1 MTAVAPTPDR
11 VDDLRAELEPV
22 RRALREDA
30 QAHAD
35 RIIEEASQHAA
46 LTTDEAERG
55 AVEQIRRAERRGA
68 AAAQARADQRLAQAR
83 GEAHGEILQ
92 AKEEIRR
99 RLHRTVQAAAFDLRS
114 DLRYPELLNELER
127 LARNQL
133 GPNVQIERDDP
144 SGGIMAIA
152 GSRQVDY
159 TLPPL
164 AERALDALSD
174 KVKLLWA

>member
-1 MTAVAPTPDR
+1 MTAVVPAPDR
-11 VDDLRAELEPV
+11 IDGLRAELEPV

-35 RIIEEASQHAA
+35 RIIEEATREAA
-46 LTTDEAERG
+46 LEADEAERES
-55 AVEQIRRAERRGA
+55 AEQIGRAERRGA
-68 AAAQARADQRLAQAR
+68 AATQARADQTLAQAR
-83 GEAHGEILQ
+83 GEAHSEILR
-92 AKEEIRR
+92 AKDEVRR
-99 RLHRTVQAAAFDLRS
+99 RLHHAVQAAAFDLRS
-114 DLRYPELLNELER
+114 DPRYPELLNELER

-159 TLPPL
+159 TLPAL

-174 KVKLLWA
+174 NVSLLWA